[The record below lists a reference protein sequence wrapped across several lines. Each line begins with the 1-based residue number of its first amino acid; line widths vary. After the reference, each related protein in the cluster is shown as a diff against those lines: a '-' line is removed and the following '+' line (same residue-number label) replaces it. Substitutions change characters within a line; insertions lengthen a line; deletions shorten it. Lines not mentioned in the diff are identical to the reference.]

1 MNQKNNIY
9 QKQSYSPIFDR
20 ETINDKENNIIYRKG
35 RKLGEGGFG
44 EVYEFYIEGTK
55 EKRAIKIINK
65 SRINDPQ
72 SKSAFEYEKKFNE
85 LLDFKYLCKCH
96 NIIEDEQNTYFILDF
111 MQNQTLNELTKKR
124 RLTELEIKHY
134 CFELLL
140 AIEYLHKMNIIHRDI
155 KLSNVLLN
163 ENMEVRLCDFG
174 LAIENGFK
182 EQKSICGTFNYIA
195 PELFNK
201 RGGIKY
207 SFKTDIWAFGI
218 LMYFLFYNKTPFKK
232 EPDKKID
239 YNFNNIEAIFPRDV
253 HISKEAKDL
262 IKKIL
267 VKDPDYRIKIEAI
280 KASSFFRNGKGIPKY
295 LPESTLDRALNRD
308 EEENFINKA
317 ITRGECLDKDC
328 NLPDIV
334 ANSRS
339 YTYKYSYSNY
349 TEQNE
354 MESNISNNEH
364 DDSSSNDNDDS
375 DESDENKNYSNRNK
389 DIIDKNQNNFNQKEK
404 VHEFE
409 VKIDRNK
416 PRNSISFANIIIEK
430 NVSREETNKNIKIL
444 SNEKLNDKKDSDKM
458 SEKNSDTFS
467 PGSTIKEE
475 KEDSDTLENKLSPK
489 FKQKINT
496 KEIEKLDIIN
506 EENNYPKEKIEIKKY
521 NNKLKP
527 KEKFEND
534 KNNFNLNVLD
544 KKGKILQE
552 NIMNININL
561 SKRTDDNNNISVKK
575 FIDLSNK
582 CGVGYIL
589 TNDDIGVCF
598 NDGTKMIKIKNTMN
612 FFYINE
618 KGNQIIFDIK
628 KIKLLPELKT
638 KVNAVLLFNK
648 EFNKNSKNKTI
659 NSKTNK
665 QTPDLIVKKWI
676 KSQYAYFFLLSNDKL
691 QIIFEDKSQLFF
703 DFFLKEI
710 CFINKMKENIVQNIE
725 NNKFTNEEME
735 HKVKYAKRILKKM
748 S

>member
-1 MNQKNNIY
+1 MHPHNNTY
-9 QKQSYSPIFDR
+9 HKSPIFVR
-20 ETINDKENNIIYRKG
+20 EIIYDKENSITYRRG

-44 EVYEFYIEGTK
+44 EVYEFFIEGSK
-55 EKRAIKIINK
+55 EKRAIKIISK

-96 NIIEDEQNTYFILDF
+96 NIIEDEQNTYFILDY
-111 MQNQTLNELTKKR
+111 MPNQTLDQLAKKR
-124 RLTELEIKHY
+124 KLTELEIKHY

-140 AIEYLHKMNIIHRDI
+140 ALEYLHKMNIIHRDI

-218 LMYFLFYNKTPFKK
+218 LMYSLFYNKIPFKK
-232 EPDKKID
+232 ENEKKFD
-239 YNFNNIEAIFPRDV
+239 FNFNNIESAFPKDI
-253 HISKEAKDL
+253 HISKEAKEL
-262 IKKIL
+262 LKKIL
-267 VKDPDYRIKIEAI
+267 VKDPDYRIKIEGI

-295 LPESTLDRALNRD
+295 LPESTLDKALNRY

-334 ANSRS
+334 ANSKS
-339 YTYKYSYSNY
+339 YNYKYSYSNY
-349 TEQNE
+349 TDQNE
-354 MESNISNNEH
+354 MESNISNIEH
-364 DDSSSNDNDDS
+364 DESSSKDDDEDN
-375 DESDENKNYSNRNK
+375 SDENKNNSNK
-389 DIIDKNQNNFNQKEK
+389 DKNNLKPEEKE
-404 VHEFE
+404 HTFE
-409 VKIDRNK
+409 VKIFDKNK
-416 PRNSISFANIIIEK
+416 PRCSISFQNIKVENNI
-430 NVSREETNKNIKIL
+430 SREETNKNIIKVL
-444 SNEKLNDKKDSDKM
+444 SNEKINDKKDSDKI
-458 SEKNSDTFS
+458 SDKNSNPFS
-467 PGSTIKEE
+467 PESTIKEE

-489 FKQKINT
+489 FKQKRIS
-496 KEIEKLDIIN
+496 KEIESLDIIN
-506 EENNYPKEKIEIKKY
+506 EENNNEKEIKEIKY
-521 NNKLKP
+521 NNKPIIP

-534 KNNFNLNVLD
+534 KNNFNDLN
-544 KKGKILQE
+544 KKGKILKE
-552 NIMNININL
+552 NIINVNL
-561 SKRTDDNNNISVKK
+561 AKRTNDNNNIVIKK

-598 NDGTKMIKIKNTMN
+598 NDGTKMLKIKNTMN

-618 KGNQIIFDIK
+618 KGNQMIFNIK
-628 KIKLLPELKT
+628 KIKLLPEQKT
-638 KVNAVLLFNK
+638 KVNALLLFAK
-648 EFNKNSKNKTI
+648 EFNKNSKNKNAFSL

-691 QIIFEDKSQLFF
+691 QIMFEDKSQLFF
-703 DFFLKEI
+703 DFFQKKI
-710 CFINKMKENIVQNIE
+710 CFINKMKENMEQNIE

-748 S
+748 A

>member
-1 MNQKNNIY
+1 MNQNNNTY
-9 QKQSYSPIFDR
+9 HKPPIFIR
-20 ETINDKENNIIYRKG
+20 EIINDKENNIAYRRGK
-35 RKLGEGGFG
+35 KLGEGGFG
-44 EVYEFYIEGTK
+44 EVYEFSIEGSK
-55 EKRAIKIINK
+55 EKRAIKIISK

-72 SKSAFEYEKKFNE
+72 SKTAFEYEKKFNE

-96 NIIEDEQNTYFILDF
+96 NIIEDEQNTYFILDY
-111 MQNQTLNELTKKR
+111 MPNQTLNELTKKR
-124 RLTELEIKHY
+124 KLTELEIKHY

-140 AIEYLHKMNIIHRDI
+140 ALEYLHKMNIIHRDI

-174 LAIENGFK
+174 LDIENGFK

-218 LMYFLFYNKTPFKK
+218 LMYSLFYNKTPFKK
-232 EPDKKID
+232 EPDKKFD
-239 YNFNNIEAIFPRDV
+239 YNFNNIDAVFPSDIS
-253 HISKEAKDL
+253 ISKEAKDL
-262 IKKIL
+262 LKKIL
-267 VKDPDYRIKIEAI
+267 VKDPDYRIKIEGI

-295 LPESTLDRALNRD
+295 LPESTLDKALNRY

-334 ANSRS
+334 ANSKS
-339 YTYKYSYSNY
+339 YNYKYSYSNY
-349 TEQNE
+349 TDQNE
-354 MESNISNNEH
+354 MESNISNIEH
-364 DDSSSNDNDDS
+364 DDSSLKDDE
-375 DESDENKNYSNRNK
+375 DDSDENKNISNKNK
-389 DIIDKNQNNFNQKEK
+389 TNVKQKENE
-404 VHEFE
+404 HTFE
-409 VKIDRNK
+409 VKIFDKNK
-416 PRNSISFANIIIEK
+416 PRNSISFQNINIIVEK
-430 NVSREETNKNIKIL
+430 NVSREETNKNIKVL
-444 SNEKLNDKKDSDKM
+444 SNEKLNERKDSEKM
-458 SEKNSDTFS
+458 SEKNSDHFS
-467 PGSTIKEE
+467 PQFTVKEE

-489 FKQKINT
+489 FKQKTNT

-506 EENNYPKEKIEIKKY
+506 EENNEKIEIKKY
-521 NNKLKP
+521 NNNKQFIIS

-534 KNNFNLNVLD
+534 KNNFNDMNN
-544 KKGKILQE
+544 KGKILKE
-552 NIMNININL
+552 NIINVNL
-561 SKRTDDNNNISVKK
+561 SKRTNDNNNIVIKK

-618 KGNQIIFDIK
+618 KGNQIIFNIK
-628 KIKLLPELKT
+628 KIKLQPEQKT
-638 KVNAVLLFNK
+638 KVNALLLFAK
-648 EFNKNSKNKTI
+648 EFNKNTKAKNTFSL
-659 NSKTNK
+659 NSKLNK

-703 DFFLKEI
+703 DFFQKKI
-710 CFINKMKENIVQNIE
+710 CFINKMKENIEINIE

-748 S
+748 A